1 MVGSKAAINPI
12 RSLRNIIGTI
22 TDPHTAWMLLR
33 SLETLELRMSRAAEN
48 ARVVCDYLVTHPKVE
63 RLGYLGFLPPG
74 SRQADIYSRHC
85 SGAGS
90 TFSLIVKGGEAEAFR
105 LLDNLK
111 LVKLAV
117 SLGGTES
124 LASHPA
130 AMTHLSVPQ
139 ARKDELGISDNL
151 IRISIGVEHPGDL
164 IADFEQALAAV

>member
-1 MVGSKAAINPI
+1 MLTPI
-12 RSLRNIIGTI
+12 RALRNTLGTI

-33 SLETLELRMSRAAEN
+33 SLETLSLRMDRAGQN
-48 ARVVCDYLVTHPKVE
+48 AALVCEYLRQHPKVE
-63 RLGYLGFLPPG
+63 RVGYLAFAEPG
-74 SRQADIYSRHC
+74 SRQEDIYKRHC
-85 SGAGS
+85 KGAGS
-90 TFSLIVKGGEAEAFR
+90 TFSVIVKGGEPEAFR

-130 AMTHLSVPQ
+130 AMTHLSVAP
-139 ARKDELGISDNL
+139 ARKQELGITDNL
-151 IRISIGVEHPGDL
+151 VRVSIGVEHPDDL